1 MSLQNKNDFTKIPA
15 EFARMIFIPVGGRG
29 GLQIING
36 MVRMGTTMEATKK
49 KV

>member
-1 MSLQNKNDFTKIPA
+1 MS
-15 EFARMIFIPVGGRG
+15 FIPVGGRG